1 MFRMLGRI
9 GGWVVLIVILI
20 AIWRANNG
28 DLTSMIDNTWKVLNQ
43 GADILTTVWN
53 NITGGTGDLSNV
65 KIPDTTK

>member
-1 MFRMLGRI
+1 MFRMLGRLA
-9 GGWVVLIVILI
+9 GWVVLIVILI

-43 GADILTTVWN
+43 GADILTAVWN

-65 KIPDTTK
+65 KVPDTTK